1 MPTQLVAHLQFAR
14 ANSKSKN
21 CKRATK
27 ANARQ
32 TEKKE
37 QIER

>member
-1 MPTQLVAHLQFAR
+1 MEYKSPTHLVAHLQFAQVN
-14 ANSKSKN
+14 AKTKN

-32 TEKKE
+32 TETV
-37 QIER
+37 